1 MLAEVPIQCLQGF
14 LLLAAGKQLSYEDL
28 RAEAR
33 TLGSP
38 GELLR
43 FFSPQKDGKIIELNG
58 RIYHLPCLI
67 IRRYIRDVF
76 CQNGAFG
83 VQNRWTVTMVSC
95 SMSRLHILSC
105 KTQLLGSP
113 SFIREYE
120 NNYRSKQFP
129 PFSSHKMMKSHWIEG
144 LILAV
149 SQESVGII

>member
-1 MLAEVPIQCLQGF
+1 
-14 LLLAAGKQLSYEDL
+14 
-28 RAEAR
+28 
-33 TLGSP
+33 
-38 GELLR
+38 
-43 FFSPQKDGKIIELNG
+43 
-58 RIYHLPCLI
+58 
-67 IRRYIRDVF
+67 
-76 CQNGAFG
+76 
-83 VQNRWTVTMVSC
+83 MVSC